1 MDSSVNRFLIPA
13 KKFRHKKHIPNN
25 LFIHLFVTFLIFN
38 SITFAQF
45 NRVNYKI
52 LGITVEG
59 NKTADAN
66 TIIANSGL
74 KEGGELEIPGD
85 ATNNAIKRLWGLG
98 IFEDVQ
104 ILIDKKIDTGVFLLI
119 KVKEFQRMEK
129 VIFRGNDEIDEEDIT
144 KEISFISGQTLKP
157 QEIKRIITKVK
168 ELYIDDGYLNA
179 IITPQKFSFQKAD
192 TTDEEIIVTWVNINN
207 PNDIEETIY
216 EYSPERRSNIISRI
230 KERLLLVLDVEEG
243 DEVII
248 QRISFNGN
256 EAFEDDDLRSEL
268 EETVQDAWWRFWSS
282 ANFKKEDFVE
292 DKKLLTTFYQK
303 NGYRDFEIL
312 DDSIKLSDDKK
323 FMDIA
328 LNVYEGPQYKIRNI
342 EWIGNTVYPSAILTE
357 RLGFQKGDIYNL
369 ELFNQNLSGNQAQTD
384 VASLYLDNGYLT
396 YRQEATENKVAE
408 DSIDI
413 SIKVS
418 ENNQFRIGKVEIN
431 GNDRT
436 KDKVIRRELYTIP
449 GDYFRRSNIF
459 RSIQQLAN
467 LNYFNVEKLYQKGVD
482 YRPATDSIVNLLYN
496 VEEKSSDFINASV
509 GYSESYGFSGSVGV
523 TLTNFS
529 ITEPFQ
535 LGGGQIVN
543 FSWQFGVGNY
553 YRTFTLGFTE
563 PWFMDTPTSLGFD
576 LFDTRQQYIYYLR
589 QSGISLRAGRR
600 LTWPDDRFYI
610 QGLLRFQYNDV
621 IDGRSYYAEGISR
634 QYTGGIN
641 ISRNDIDNPIFP
653 SIGSKFL
660 LSGEL
665 SGGPILP
672 GDVDYYKIE
681 FSADWYRRLFNSNRL
696 TFYSNIDIGYIH
708 EIVEGTTIQ
717 PFEFFYMGG
726 NGLVIATTPLRG
738 YADRSVGP
746 QSSTGLTIGGR
757 VKTKYTAEIRAALTL
772 EPMPIYVLAFAEAGN
787 TFEDLPTAD
796 LFNLRKSAGIGA
808 RILINP
814 IGLIGFD
821 YGYGFDRKAVD
832 GEDPKWEFHFQF
844 GKGF

>member
-1 MDSSVNRFLIPA
+1 M
-13 KKFRHKKHIPNN
+13 
-25 LFIHLFVTFLIFN
+25 
-38 SITFAQF
+38 
-45 NRVNYKI
+45 
-52 LGITVEG
+52 LGIAVEG

-74 KEGGELEIPGD
+74 KEGGEIEIPGD

-104 ILIDKKIDTGVFLLI
+104 VLIDKKIDTGVFLLI

-129 VIFRGNDEIDEEDIT
+129 VIFRGNDEIDEEDIN

-157 QEIKRIITKVK
+157 QEVKRIITKAK
-168 ELYIDDGYLNA
+168 ELYIDDGYLNSV
-179 IITPQKFSFQKAD
+179 ITPQKFSFLKAD
-192 TTDEEIIVTWVNINN
+192 TSDDEITATWVNNDN
-207 PNDIEETIY
+207 PNDLEETIY
-216 EYSPERRSNIISRI
+216 EYSPERRSNIITRI

-248 QRISFNGN
+248 QNISFSGN
-256 EAFEDDDLRSEL
+256 NAFEDDDLRSEL
-268 EETVQDAWWRFWSS
+268 DETVQDAWWRFWSS

-312 DDSIKLSDDKK
+312 SDSVKLSDDKK
-323 FMDIA
+323 FMDIN
-328 LNVYEGPQYKIRNI
+328 LNVFEGPQYKLRNI

-396 YRQEATENKVAE
+396 YRQEATENKIGE

-467 LNYFNVEKLYQKGVD
+467 LNYFNVEQLYQKGVD

-600 LTWPDDRFYI
+600 LTWPDDRFYL

-634 QYTGGIN
+634 QYTAGLN

-653 SIGSKFL
+653 STGSKFL

-665 SGGPILP
+665 SGGPVLP

-681 FSADWYRRLFNSNRL
+681 FTADWYRRLFNSNRL
-696 TFYSNIDIGYIH
+696 TFYSNLDIGYIH
-708 EIVEGTTIQ
+708 EIVNGTTIQ

-746 QSSTGLTIGGR
+746 VSSTGLTIGGR

-772 EPMPIYVLAFAEAGN
+772 EPMPIYLLAFAEAGN

>member
-1 MDSSVNRFLIPA
+1 M
-13 KKFRHKKHIPNN
+13 
-25 LFIHLFVTFLIFN
+25 
-38 SITFAQF
+38 
-45 NRVNYKI
+45 

>member
-1 MDSSVNRFLIPA
+1 MDSSVNRFLIPT
-13 KKFRHKKHIPNN
+13 KKFRRKKHIPNN
-25 LFIHLFVTFLIFN
+25 LFIYLFVTLLIFN
-38 SITFAQF
+38 SFTLAQF
-45 NRVNYKI
+45 NRVNYKV

-74 KEGGELEIPGD
+74 KEGSELEIPGD

-98 IFEDVQ
+98 IFDDVQ
-104 ILIDKKIDTGVFLLI
+104 ILIDKKIDTGVFILI

-129 VIFRGNDEIDEEDIT
+129 VIFRGNDEIDEEDIN

-157 QEIKRIITKVK
+157 QEIKRIITKAK
-168 ELYIDDGYLNA
+168 ELYIDDGFLNVK
-179 IITPQKFSFQKAD
+179 ISPQKFSFLKAD
-192 TTDEEIIVTWVNINN
+192 TTDDEIIVSWVNNN
-207 PNDIEETIY
+207 DSSDTEETVY
-216 EYSPERRSNIISRI
+216 EYSPDRRSNIITRI

-248 QRISFNGN
+248 QNISFNGN
-256 EAFEDDDLRSEL
+256 QAFEDDDLRSEL
-268 EETVQDAWWRFWSS
+268 DETVQDAWWRFWSS

-312 DDSIKLSDDKK
+312 SDSVKLSDDKK
-323 FMDIA
+323 FIDVI

-342 EWIGNTVYPSAILTE
+342 EWVGNTVYPSAILTE
-357 RLGFQKGDIYNL
+357 RLGFQKGNIYNL

-396 YRQEATENKVAE
+396 YRQEATENKVGE

-467 LNYFNVEKLYQKGVD
+467 LNYFNVEQLYQKGVD

-553 YRTFTLGFTE
+553 YRTFSFGFTE

-600 LTWPDDRFYI
+600 LTWPDDRFYL
-610 QGLLRFQYNDV
+610 QGLMRFQYNDV

-634 QYTGGIN
+634 QYTAGLN

-653 SIGSKFL
+653 STGSKIL

-681 FSADWYRRLFNSNRL
+681 FTADWYRRLFNSNRL

-708 EIVEGTTIQ
+708 EIVNGTTIQ

-738 YADRSVGP
+738 YADRTVGP
-746 QSSTGLTIGGR
+746 QSSSGLTIGGR

-772 EPMPIYVLAFAEAGN
+772 EPMPIYMLVFAEAGN
-787 TFEDLPTAD
+787 TFDDLPTAD